1 MLRTG
6 VDIIEVERIARAINR
21 HGERFFRRFFTDN
34 ELAYAGGHIGALAA
48 RFAAK
53 EATAKMLGTGI
64 GDVKWV
70 EIEIVNGKQGAPEL
84 VLHGAAID
92 IASELGLNEWS
103 VSMSHTHDHAIALVV
118 ASD

>member
-6 VDIIEVERIARAINR
+6 IDIIEVERIARAINR
-21 HGERFFRRFFTDN
+21 HGERFFRRFYTDN
-34 ELAYAGGHIGALAA
+34 ELAYSGGRVGTLAA

-53 EATAKMLGTGI
+53 EAAAKMLGTGI
-64 GDVKWV
+64 GDVRWV
-70 EIEIVNGKQGAPEL
+70 EIEIINGQRGEPQL
-84 VLHGAAID
+84 VFHGDAITIID
-92 IASELGLNEWS
+92 QLGLTEWS